1 MASLLVVD
9 DEQDI
14 REFASNFFRRR
25 KLDVHTAASGEEA
38 LDVINQI
45 RMDLV
50 LLDVKMEGIDGV
62 ETLRRIKQLDDTIKV
77 IMVTGRK
84 PDEDDVHTNCMQLG
98 AFDYIHKP
106 LQLDELERIVMGALF
121 PSENRSAA

>member
-1 MASLLVVD
+1 MARLLVVD
-9 DEQDI
+9 DEEDI

-25 KLDVHTAASGEEA
+25 RLDVHTAASGEEA
-38 LDVINQI
+38 LDVINRE

-50 LLDVKMEGIDGV
+50 LLDLKMEGIDGM
-62 ETLRRIKQLDDTIKV
+62 ETLRRIKQIDDTIKV

-84 PDEDDVHTNCMQLG
+84 PDENNTHTDCMELG

-121 PSENRSAA
+121 PSENRLVP